1 MLSRTAWQTLLRLLD
16 DPLDDGFP
24 PDQLRQLPGGTELLA
39 SPCLTRRDAPFLT
52 VARGPFEESV
62 EYFTDDDGRSLRYL
76 CPETGRTLRAD
87 PRHIERYAAAVP
99 AIAGLLQQHLG
110 VTVAPRPWGDGLLW
124 LGEIHC
130 NERSSTVLFAPQCHL
145 ERERLVSTISTQ
157 VVRTPAIT
165 LTAGPR
171 KEPFCWNGGWGVALP
186 IDQCLMDGP
195 EAHAVLD
202 LDQIALEVRRPHH
215 DIARRLVAFDWTSH
229 ILRIVGVGE
238 FPIAHGEAAAVVQ
251 RLVEAVWSGD
261 AMVPL
266 TQLRKAAG
274 ADTSKSLKHM
284 LGRTAQQDRFIVR
297 PQYGHYALRLNPD

>member
-1 MLSRTAWQTLLRLLD
+1 MLSRTAWRTLLRLLD
-16 DPLDDGFP
+16 DPLDAGFP
-24 PDQLRQLPGGTELLA
+24 PDQLCQLPGGRELLA
-39 SPCLTRRDAPFLT
+39 SRCLTRRDAPFLT

-62 EYFTDDDGRSLRYL
+62 DYFTDEDGRSLLYV

-87 PRHIERYAAAVP
+87 PRHIERYAAGVP

-110 VTVAPRPWGDGLLW
+110 VTVAPRTWGDGLLW

-130 NERSSTVLFAPQCHL
+130 HERSSTVLFAPQFHI
-145 ERERLVSTISTQ
+145 ERENLIATISTQ
-157 VVRTPAIT
+157 VVRTPAIA
-165 LTAGPR
+165 LTAGHR

-186 IDQCLMDGP
+186 IDQCLMEGP

-215 DIARRLVAFDWTSH
+215 DIARRLVSFDWTSH
-229 ILRIVGVGE
+229 LLRIIGVGE

-251 RLVEAVWSGD
+251 RLVEAVWSD
-261 AMVPL
+261 EAMVPL

-274 ADTSKSLKHM
+274 ADAGKRFKDM
-284 LGRTAQQDRFIVR
+284 MGRTANQDRFILS
-297 PQYGHYALRLNPD
+297 PQKAYYALRLHPD